1 MTTIILT
8 TDEVKARLITLLAQQ
23 ATPKF
28 ISVRNYANNDGEV
41 SNYVVNIGADF
52 GTAKESDTVFL
63 LDGENLKTIDFGK
76 VASYSEEARIALL
89 EANLK
94 LTAESV
100 NRSNAQTDAYTTIC
114 ENIRMHNE
122 TGRLY
127 VYGFRISKTV
137 LVPGNYGPD
146 NRRPLTIAKDKIREE
161 LKASKFRQ
169 FCLDKIVEVKMNGET
184 LEFDLARD

>member
-1 MTTIILT
+1 MTAIILT
-8 TDEVKARLITLLAQQ
+8 TDEVKAKLIAMLANQC
-23 ATPKF
+23 TPKF
-28 ISVRNYANNDGEV
+28 ISVRNYTNQEGEV

-52 GTAKESDTVFL
+52 ATAKESDGLFL
-63 LDGENLKTIDFGK
+63 LDGDNLKTIDFGN

-89 EANLK
+89 EANMK
-94 LTAESV
+94 LTRESV
-100 NRSNAQTDAYTTIC
+100 VRSEAQTNAYTTIC

-127 VYGFRISKTV
+127 IYGFRVSKTV

-146 NRRPLTIAKDKIREE
+146 TRRALTIAKDRIREK

-169 FCLDKIVEVKMNGET
+169 FCLDKIVEVRMNGET
-184 LEFDLARD
+184 LEFDLA